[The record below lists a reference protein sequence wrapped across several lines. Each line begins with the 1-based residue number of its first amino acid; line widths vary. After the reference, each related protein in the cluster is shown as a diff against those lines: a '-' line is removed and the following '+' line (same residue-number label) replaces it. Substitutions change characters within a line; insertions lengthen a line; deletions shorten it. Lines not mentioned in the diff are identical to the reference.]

1 MIKRT
6 PEGIIIVS
14 DDFTVDMSQIKP
26 ELKDKFIRTVRD
38 FEQGGR
44 VGVAPKL
51 VASVAATHAGLPT
64 GNMAFYTPD
73 RMREGLPSFTK
84 DFAKPVLVHHNDMT
98 DPVGRVHRAVY
109 KDLSHLY
116 VEPMKKFAER
126 YGGHLLTDA
135 KDKVVDLEKTFD
147 QVDWIIENMVPMKD
161 YVGLGYAEL
170 DLHITDAAAAEKI
183 IDQRYLTV
191 SVGFTTDSM
200 YCSNCHQDWASE
212 GFCEH
217 ERGQFYDGKQTL
229 LIPGKFNYEE
239 VSWVNTPADAGA
251 TVLSISETPS
261 LADDAP
267 ATQTLETVT
276 NTRDS
281 MCKPILISVADGKAS
296 RLDSF
301 KRVTPERAQEV
312 IDVAKQEDNTQPKAP
327 ELVKATIDDKEY
339 DFPVEASDLLK
350 AEDAKRENFI
360 TDEVDGHRHRVIID
374 PETGNGYTSYD
385 TDHSHAVINRILES
399 GGSGEFNEETGKFVV
414 INPHTHELDKK
425 VAPLTD
431 DKDKAI
437 ETPEGSEADDTSEGK
452 EADAVH
458 PGSHPKP
465 TVKKKKKKK
474 KRKAKKMADAEVEG
488 EDEIELDD
496 DADVPEGY
504 ELIEDSQ
511 ETEEEVDP
519 RQVIEDDADLT
530 DSQKARKLFELAKQ
544 EGNEAPK
551 AEFDVVEVELVDPT
565 NEDAKITLAFT
576 SEDSFRDSLKE
587 MTPAAI
593 EANRDQLEK
602 ACAVFGMEL
611 PVEDAS
617 GTPLTKAESAAA
629 MSNLFNNINKDFVD
643 KLIEG
648 LNSIADND
656 ERREIAAH
664 IVDRF
669 IADEMFVDIFTE
681 YNVLQKQL
689 EDTRE
694 KLAAVTKA
702 NRDFY
707 AGKQDDLARV
717 VVALKV
723 ALKKPE
729 FIDLNEEALGDK
741 TKELKVRSV
750 DSLQDSLN
758 DLINEFSDTQ
768 VETEPNKVSETPVEP
783 ELGTV
788 VSEDKVNR
796 QNMEIF
802 EGMNDR
808 QYAVA
813 IRLQHSFKSRS

>member
-6 PEGIIIVS
+6 PNGIIIVS
-14 DDFTVDMSQIKP
+14 DDVTIDMSRVKP
-26 ELKDKFIRTVRD
+26 ELKEKFVRQVHD
-38 FEQGGR
+38 FNEGGR
-44 VGVAPKL
+44 QGVAPKL

-73 RMREGLPSFTK
+73 RMKQGLPSFTA
-84 DFAKPVLVHHNDMT
+84 DFAKPVLLHHNDMK

-116 VEPMKKFAER
+116 LEPMKKFSER
-126 YGGHLLTDA
+126 YGGHVFTDA
-135 KDKVVDLEKTFD
+135 KVDLDKAFD
-147 QVDWIIENMVPMKD
+147 QVDWIVEHMVPMKD
-161 YVGLGYAEL
+161 YVGLGYGEL
-170 DLHITDAAAAEKI
+170 DLHITDAVAAEKI

-217 ERGQFYDGKQTL
+217 ERGKIYDGKQTL

-261 LADDAP
+261 LADEVIPEA
-267 ATQTLETVT
+267 LETVT
-276 NTRDS
+276 NTQDS
-281 MCKPILISVADGKAS
+281 MCTPILISVADGKAS

-327 ELVKATIDDKEY
+327 ELVKATIDDNEI

-350 AEDAKRENFI
+350 AEDAKRENHI

-385 TDHSHAVINRILES
+385 TDHSHPVINRELES
-399 GGSGEFNEETGKFVV
+399 GGSGEYNEDSGKFVV
-414 INPHTHELDKK
+414 KNPHTHELEKK

-431 DKDKAI
+431 DKDGATA
-437 ETPEGSEADDTSEGK
+437 TPEGSEADNVSDDK
-452 EADAVH
+452 VKDAAH
-458 PGSHPKP
+458 LSTP
-465 TVKKKKKKK
+465 KKKK

-504 ELIEDSQ
+504 ELIEDSK
-511 ETEEEVDP
+511 EGEVDP
-519 RQVIEDDADLT
+519 REAIQNDPDLS
-530 DSQKARKLFELAKQ
+530 DSQKARKLFELSKT
-544 EGNEAPK
+544 EDKEVTL

-576 SEDSFRDSLKE
+576 SEEGFRDSLGA
-587 MTPAAI
+587 MTPAAVK
-593 EANRDQLEK
+593 ANKDQLEK
-602 ACAVFGMEL
+602 ACAVFGIEL

-617 GTPLTKAESAAA
+617 GTPLTKAEAAA
-629 MSNLFNNINKDFVD
+629 AVSNLFNNINKEFVEN
-643 KLIEG
+643 LIEG
-648 LNSIADND
+648 LNSIADDD

-664 IVDRF
+664 IVDRM
-669 IADEMFVDIFTE
+669 IADAMFVDIFSE
-681 YNVLQKQL
+681 YNVLQKEL

-694 KLAAVTKA
+694 KLAAVTKS

-729 FIDLNEEALGDK
+729 FVDLNEEALGDK

-768 VETEPNKVSETPVEP
+768 IETEANRVTETPVEP
-783 ELGTV
+783 TVGTV
-788 VSEDKVNR
+788 VEKDSVNR
-796 QNMEIF
+796 QDMEIF
-802 EGMNDR
+802 EGMSDR
-808 QYAVA
+808 QYAIA
-813 IRLQHSFKSRS
+813 TRLQNRFKSRS